1 MSGSGGGGGGAGVER
16 ESRLSYFDIVC
27 ISKLENAAISVL
39 LHVTLRLTN

>member
-1 MSGSGGGGGGAGVER
+1 MSGSRGGGSGVER